1 MYKDYYIN
9 GTTTSLTANTTYD
22 MGFRVNV
29 NFSYANNSGNIIS
42 YNQPFFS
49 HITGP
54 HVGDSYSA
62 SIISNSATATKIG
75 SAELMCVS
83 KFNIKI
89 KLQPYGLVVDEEDIT
104 IQKSVA
110 FGV

>member
-29 NFSYANNSGNIIS
+29 NFSYDNNSGNIIS

-49 HITGP
+49 HITDP

-104 IQKSVA
+104 IQKSVD